1 MILHFFLGHTK
12 RQLRYYQNN
21 IVFDFVTPWLYNA
34 DKIQYRYKLEGSDK
48 NWIYLGNS
56 SSVHFSS
63 IQPGRY
69 RFQVA
74 ASYNGIN
81 WYAMKTPF
89 LFEIMPPFWK
99 TWWFVLLMAISFTAI
114 AVYTVRK
121 RIEFIK
127 KIEAD
132 KTELQKVKTA
142 SYLDRLKAE
151 QVINYFATSISTQ
164 TTVEDMLWDV
174 AANLIGKLGF
184 EDCMIYLWNND
195 KTILMQKAGFGLKGS
210 MQSKKNKEIY
220 HIPKGKGIVG
230 AAVESRHYIMANDT
244 SKDERYFS
252 ADEKIRLSEL
262 CVPIVQG
269 NEAVGAIN
277 TEHSEKNFYTTQHL
291 HILITIASM
300 LADKIDTIEAQER
313 AREKEME
320 VLKLNKDLATSQLTA
335 LRAQMNPHFLFNA
348 MNSIQQ
354 FTLTNDIENANL
366 YISKFSTLL
375 RKVLYLSQQSFI
387 TLEEE
392 LLQLELYLEIEKLR
406 LGIEFSYFI
415 QKETDLEVD
424 AIYIPGMLI
433 QPFVEN
439 ALKQGL
445 APKIG
450 DKILKIE
457 ISLPELDILKII
469 ITDNGIGRQKANEL
483 KLRQEKLLPYISKG
497 LKLVEERLQ
506 LIAGKPAF
514 DLFHF
519 KDNFDDNGQAIG
531 TTVTLTIPV
540 ASTNI

>member
-1 MILHFFLGHTK
+1 MENNELKTKLISDYIDQYSQEYIDSQVETETVILETFE
-12 RQLRYYQNN
+12 QLMNEFHKNSKEYKNAKSEYDKQ
-21 IVFDFVTPWLYNA
+21 VKVLEYFKSASFAELY
-34 DKIQYRYKLEGSDK
+34 KEQYK
-48 NWIYLGNS
+48 
-56 SSVHFSS
+56 
-63 IQPGRY
+63 
-69 RFQVA
+69 
-74 ASYNGIN
+74 
-81 WYAMKTPF
+81 
-89 LFEIMPPFWK
+89 
-99 TWWFVLLMAISFTAI
+99 
-114 AVYTVRK
+114 
-121 RIEFIK
+121 
-127 KIEAD
+127 
-132 KTELQKVKTA
+132 
-142 SYLDRLKAE
+142 
-151 QVINYFATSISTQ
+151 
-164 TTVEDMLWDV
+164 
-174 AANLIGKLGF
+174 
-184 EDCMIYLWNND
+184 
-195 KTILMQKAGFGLKGS
+195 
-210 MQSKKNKEIY
+210 
-220 HIPKGKGIVG
+220 
-230 AAVESRHYIMANDT
+230 
-244 SKDERYFS
+244 
-252 ADEKIRLSEL
+252 
-262 CVPIVQG
+262 
-269 NEAVGAIN
+269 
-277 TEHSEKNFYTTQHL
+277 
-291 HILITIASM
+291 
-300 LADKIDTIEAQER
+300 
-313 AREKEME
+313 KEME

>member
-1 MILHFFLGHTK
+1 
-12 RQLRYYQNN
+12 
-21 IVFDFVTPWLYNA
+21 
-34 DKIQYRYKLEGSDK
+34 
-48 NWIYLGNS
+48 
-56 SSVHFSS
+56 
-63 IQPGRY
+63 
-69 RFQVA
+69 
-74 ASYNGIN
+74 
-81 WYAMKTPF
+81 
-89 LFEIMPPFWK
+89 
-99 TWWFVLLMAISFTAI
+99 
-114 AVYTVRK
+114 
-121 RIEFIK
+121 
-127 KIEAD
+127 
-132 KTELQKVKTA
+132 
-142 SYLDRLKAE
+142 
-151 QVINYFATSISTQ
+151 
-164 TTVEDMLWDV
+164 MLWDV